1 MPLQEITWAVLAA
14 PARPIPQTVAP
25 VATELSPKPSNR
37 RLISSMQRLANG
49 SRSIHPEKKK
59 KIPLIAHISKPEGA
73 ARLPPTESAMRPAE
87 GRLDNVATYCA
98 LIAKPASTGLK
109 PSSK

>member
-1 MPLQEITWAVLAA
+1 MPLHEITWAVFAA
-14 PARPIPQTVAP
+14 PTRPIPQTVAP

-37 RLISSMQRLANG
+37 RLISSTQRLANG
-49 SRSIHPEKKK
+49 SCSIHPERKKK
-59 KIPLIAHISKPEGA
+59 NPLAVHISNPEDA
-73 ARLPPTESAMRPAE
+73 ARLLPTESAMRPAM

-98 LIAKPASTGLK
+98 LIARPASTGLY

>member
-14 PARPIPQTVAP
+14 PTRPIPQTVAP
-25 VATELSPKPSNR
+25 VATELSPRPSNR
-37 RLISSMQRLANG
+37 RLISSTQRLASG
-49 SRSIHPEKKK
+49 PPVIHPEKKK
-59 KIPLIAHISKPEGA
+59 KSPLVAHISKPKDT
-73 ARLPPTESAMRPAE
+73 ARLPPTESAVRPAK

-98 LIAKPASTGLK
+98 LIAKPANTGLY